1 MIDQTY
7 DLVRSWRISIYL
19 GLVWLF
25 KDSGDSDL
33 QLSVPSFSF
42 CRIVKRSISLEALD
56 FGHRFSITFI
66 VYWRSLAHGSPGPG
80 SNIPQ
85 IIYFADLIN
94 QNDSPPVLH
103 TKYFGIILNRAY
115 LVPRPWLMW
124 HSCWLGH
131 GVEYY
136 KASCCQ
142 YCLLEVKM
150 SRSVRRV
157 FVKTAIIIL
166 RSSVLKVLFTQS
178 PCQHE
183 KDGNNRA
190 RLKLFF

>member
-1 MIDQTY
+1 MMDQY
-7 DLVRSWRISIYL
+7 LFRSCLTFQRLW
-19 GLVWLF
+19 GLWFTIVGAKLLLLPNC
-25 KDSGDSDL
+25 KTIN
-33 QLSVPSFSF
+33 QLRSFGLWTP
-42 CRIVKRSISLEALD
+42 VQHHL
-56 FGHRFSITFI
+56 
-66 VYWRSLAHGSPGPG
+66 YWRSLAHGSPGPG

-94 QNDSPPVLH
+94 HNDSPPVLH